1 MEDRVEGEH
10 TERPGAALIALVVV
24 LAITAAWWALALW
37 PVGANEPE
45 WLVRT
50 RGACFG
56 SHRGGLPD
64 AGGWILLIGEPLGM
78 LAMLS
83 AIWGRSLR
91 RDLRRIAARPSLRVA
106 VAVVLAVPLVTTALL
121 GVRAARAWASSGASA
136 VSLRNAPAPLHMD
149 RAAPAVSLIDQN
161 GQRTSFADFQGH
173 TTLLTFAYGHCSIVC
188 PSIVNDLRAARR
200 TANRSDVPLVIVTL
214 DPWRDTPD
222 RLPTL
227 AQHWGLSP
235 RDHVL
240 SGGLGEVEAAL
251 DSLGIGR
258 RRDDVTGDIDH
269 ATTTLI
275 LDERGRIA
283 WRIDGSA
290 FGVAD
295 LLRRSR

>member
-1 MEDRVEGEH
+1 
-10 TERPGAALIALVVV
+10 
-24 LAITAAWWALALW
+24 
-37 PVGANEPE
+37 
-45 WLVRT
+45 
-50 RGACFG
+50 
-56 SHRGGLPD
+56 
-64 AGGWILLIGEPLGM
+64 
-78 LAMLS
+78 
-83 AIWGRSLR
+83 
-91 RDLRRIAARPSLRVA
+91 
-106 VAVVLAVPLVTTALL
+106 
-121 GVRAARAWASSGASA
+121 
-136 VSLRNAPAPLHMD
+136 
-149 RAAPAVSLIDQN
+149 
-161 GQRTSFADFQGH
+161 
-173 TTLLTFAYGHCSIVC
+173 
-188 PSIVNDLRAARR
+188 RAARR
-200 TANRSDVPLVIVTL
+200 TGNRSDVPLVIVTL

-227 AQHWGLSP
+227 AQHWGLGP

-295 LLRRSR
+295 LLGRSR

>member
-1 MEDRVEGEH
+1 
-10 TERPGAALIALVVV
+10 
-24 LAITAAWWALALW
+24 
-37 PVGANEPE
+37 
-45 WLVRT
+45 
-50 RGACFG
+50 
-56 SHRGGLPD
+56 
-64 AGGWILLIGEPLGM
+64 
-78 LAMLS
+78 
-83 AIWGRSLR
+83 SLR
-91 RDLRRIAARPSLRVA
+91 RDLRKIAARPSLRVA

-136 VSLRNAPAPLHMD
+136 VSLRNAPPPLHMD
-149 RAAPAVSLIDQN
+149 RAAPAVSLVDQN
-161 GQRTSFADFQGH
+161 GRRTSFADFQGH

-227 AQHWGLSP
+227 AQHWGLAP

-240 SGGLGEVEAAL
+240 SGGRAEVEAAL

-295 LLRRSR
+295 LLGRSR